1 MKPVLGEAELKSNGY
16 IDLKYDKN
24 NNIICAQNLY
34 NSEFKNN
41 VIYVSNSEKMLSYT
55 GDKNFFL
62 GNGNISNPDGLKKSS
77 LNNENSLGK
86 KPCIAYEIEVEI
98 DSLSEKE
105 IVFLLGAEDA
115 VIDSKNIA
123 YKYSKIQ
130 NCKQELENVKSYW
143 RDILGRLQVYTPLES
158 MNIILNGWDIYQ
170 TLQSRLISR
179 TGYYQSGGAYGF
191 RDQLQDTLALKY
203 IDPQILKNQILK
215 HSKQQFLEAM
225 LNIGGMK
232 KLEKA

>member
-1 MKPVLGEAELKSNGY
+1 M
-16 IDLKYDKN
+16 
-24 NNIICAQNLY
+24 
-34 NSEFKNN
+34 
-41 VIYVSNSEKMLSYT
+41 
-55 GDKNFFL
+55 
-62 GNGNISNPDGLKKSS
+62 
-77 LNNENSLGK
+77 GK
-86 KPCIAYEIEVEI
+86 KPCIAYEIEVEL

-130 NCKQELENVKSYW
+130 NCKQELEHVKSYW

-170 TLQSRLISR
+170 TIQSRLLSR

-203 IDPQILKNQILK
+203 IDPQILKNQIL
-215 HSKQQFLEAM
+215 SFLFQ
-225 LNIGGMK
+225 LLHLK
-232 KLEKA
+232 